1 MGSRLLS
8 GLSFS
13 ASEVGGRRG
22 KASENP
28 KIGVGTSNDKSNS
41 RVETGL
47 EEGKDTEIVCTPL
60 SPSCNDNVGWMGK
73 GAHIHV
79 SFIHSTSIY

>member
-1 MGSRLLS
+1 MSS
-8 GLSFS
+8 LSFS

-28 KIGVGTSNDKSNS
+28 KIGVGASNDKSNS
-41 RVETGL
+41 RVDTGL
-47 EEGKDTEIVCTPL
+47 EKGKDTETESTPF
-60 SPSCNDNVGWMGK
+60 SHSSNDNVGWMGK